1 MHVLFGLVVVAVSA
15 ITYAVYKHLTL
26 AEVKAEV
33 LKIETEVVTD
43 AKAVIARI
51 KAVL

>member
-1 MHVLFGLVVVAVSA
+1 MHVLIGLGVVAAGAVV
-15 ITYAVYKHLTL
+15 YAVYKHLTV
-26 AEVKAEV
+26 AEVKAEIA
-33 LKIETEVVTD
+33 KIEAEVVTD